1 MKTSSV
7 VIIGAT
13 SGIAQGVARL
23 YASRGW
29 KIFLVARNA
38 AALEAMA
45 SDLLTRGASQT
56 STMVADLRDM
66 SRHEEIVSVAGQF
79 CGTIDVVLI
88 AHGILRNQQEIDN
101 DPEQMLEVFNVN
113 ATSSISLLQR
123 FGLALETQRSGTL
136 AIISSVAGD
145 RGRRSLY
152 TYGATKAAVSHFVAG
167 MRGRYQPLGIN
178 VLDIKPGP
186 VDTPMMAGRTQALV
200 ASVDVVSRDIV
211 RAIDKRKGVLY
222 TPWFWRIIMR
232 IVRMI
237 PEPIFLKI
245 KF

>member
-1 MKTSSV
+1 MSSSSI

-23 YASRGW
+23 YAVRGW
-29 KIFLVARNA
+29 KMFLVARNA

-45 SDLLTRGASQT
+45 SDLLARGASQT
-56 STMVADLRDM
+56 SLLVADLGDVA
-66 SRHEEIVSVAGQF
+66 RHDEIVRRAQQF
-79 CGTIDVVLI
+79 CGTIGVVLI

-101 DPEQMLEVFNVN
+101 DSDRMLEVFNVN

-123 FGLALETQRSGTL
+123 FGIALEAQHSGTL

-167 MRGRYQPLGIN
+167 LRGRYKPLGIN

-200 ASVDVVSRDIV
+200 ASVDAVARDIV
-211 RAIDKRKGVLY
+211 RAIDRRKGVVY

>member
-1 MKTSSV
+1 MTPTSI

-23 YASRGW
+23 YAQRGW
-29 KIFLVARNA
+29 TIYLVARNA
-38 AALEAMA
+38 DALASMQ
-45 SDLLTRGASQT
+45 SDLLARGAKKVESL
-56 STMVADLRDM
+56 VADLRDV
-66 SRHEEIVSVAGQF
+66 SRHDDVVNGARQF
-79 CGTIDVVLI
+79 CETIGVVLI
-88 AHGILRNQQEIDN
+88 AHGILRNQQEIDY
-101 DPEQMLEVFNVN
+101 DADEMLQVFNVN
-113 ATSSISLLQR
+113 ATSSISLLHR
-123 FGLALETQRSGTL
+123 FGVAMERQGYGTI

-152 TYGATKAAVSHFVAG
+152 TYGSTKAAVSHFVAG
-167 MRGRYQPLGIN
+167 MRGRYKPLGIN

-200 ASVDVVSRDIV
+200 ASVETVSKDIV
-211 RAIDKRKGVLY
+211 SAIDNGKGVVY
-222 TPWFWRIIMR
+222 TPWFWRYIMR